1 MRLFRPVYVL
11 YHPTL
16 RHRTRQ
22 GIPRRYAVERCGDDC
37 GSNGVVTWRAAL
49 RVDPV
54 AQHDDDQTITGD
66 NNQRRSGETGVT
78 VTAAGRQSHE
88 VWTIDHPSE
97 TARLRQSWRLIGYR
111 HGQGRGVQERRR
123 VMIAPGRQPGVAK
136 CPEITGSAE
145 ETGMPG
151 NASECIRAFIV
162 NRAVHQATT
171 PFPIKLG
178 WRDMR
183 DQRRIGAEAGALQ
196 SQWSADQFV
205 DCPVERLTIH
215 GGNDFAQQQ

>member
-1 MRLFRPVYVL
+1 
-11 YHPTL
+11 
-16 RHRTRQ
+16 
-22 GIPRRYAVERCGDDC
+22 
-37 GSNGVVTWRAAL
+37 VVTWRAAL

-78 VTAAGRQSHE
+78 VTAAGRRSHE
-88 VWTIDHPSE
+88 VWSINHPSE
-97 TARLRQSWRLIGYR
+97 TTRLRQSWRLIGYR
-111 HGQGRGVQERRR
+111 QGQGRRVQERRR
-123 VMIAPGRQPGVAK
+123 LMIAPGRQPGAAK

-151 NASECIRAFIV
+151 DASEHIRAFVV
-162 NRAVHQATT
+162 NDAVNQAAT

-178 WRDMR
+178 WCNMR
-183 DQRRIGAEAGALQ
+183 DQRRIGAEASALQ

-205 DCPVERLTIH
+205 NGSVERLTIH
-215 GGNDFAQQQ
+215 GSDDFTQQQRIDVGVATLLPGGRAGSAS

>member
-11 YHPTL
+11 YHPAL
-16 RHRTRQ
+16 RHRTGQ
-22 GIPRRYAVERCGDDC
+22 GVPRRYAVERCGDDR
-37 GSNGVVTWRAAL
+37 GSNGMVTWRAAL

-54 AQHDDDQTITGD
+54 AQHDDDQAVVWN

-78 VTAAGRQSHE
+78 VTAVGRQSHE

-97 TARLRQSWRLIGYR
+97 TTRLRQSWRLIGYCQ
-111 HGQGRGVQERRR
+111 GQGRRVQERRR
-123 VMIAPGRQPGVAK
+123 VMIAPGRQPGAAK
-136 CPEITGSAE
+136 CPEITGGAE

-151 NASECIRAFIV
+151 DASEYIRAFIV
-162 NRAVHQATT
+162 NDAVHQAAT

-178 WRDMR
+178 WCNMR

-196 SQWSADQFV
+196 SQRSADQFV
-205 DCPVERLTIH
+205 DGSVERLTVH